1 MHQKNPMFSN
11 TYLTVNKACYTKVTC
26 LTSMR
31 HTLCVIS
38 VPLRRKQRGAWTQCL
53 TCQVLTK
60 VIIKGR
66 SPTQELKNK
75 KINISLANLSGL
87 KHQKYCPGIFLAVQ
101 CLRLGAP
108 NAGGKGSISG
118 LGTKTPHAAQL
129 GPKNKEK
136 K

>member
-1 MHQKNPMFSN
+1 MYQKNPMFSN
-11 TYLTVNKACYTKVTC
+11 TYLTVEKACYTKVTC

-31 HTLCVIS
+31 HTLCVTS
-38 VPLRRKQRGAWTQCL
+38 VPLRSKQRSARTQCL
-53 TCQVLTK
+53 THQVLTT
-60 VIIKGR
+60 VIIEER
-66 SPTQELKNK
+66 SPTQELKT
-75 KINISLANLSGL
+75 KISISLANLSGL
-87 KHQKYCPGIFLAVQ
+87 KHQKYCPGISLAVQ

-108 NAGGKGSISG
+108 NAEGKGSISG